1 VNELGR
7 QLVAEMRGER
17 MWTRRAKEEPD
28 PDATAVLL
36 REIGRLHT
44 ENVKLRGRV
53 RALERSR
60 ERWRAEA
67 KAWKWGAMQR

>member
-1 VNELGR
+1 VKVWSYPQSHPDYERIKNGGEPG
-7 QLVAEMRGER
+7 EPGER
-17 MWTRRAKEEPD
+17 
-28 PDATAVLL
+28 DAIAVLL

-53 RALERSR
+53 RALDRSR
-60 ERWRAEA
+60 DRWRAEA